1 MKPPALRLITALAL
15 VLLSYKAQAIIAGR
29 TVTSVDSAAKHV
41 VFLYLEDT
49 KSICTGTLI
58 HPQVV
63 LTAAHCVQTRE
74 NGVRVAFGL
83 SPATGKYQK
92 RMSQKIVFHEDYR
105 NPDSPARND
114 LALVLLDSPAPAG
127 YEAALLPEQNFP
139 LRAELGF
146 TSLGYGR
153 SMNHDLNAGLATL
166 RETELS
172 ILKFAPSGLDFYV
185 DQKKGR
191 GICTGDSGG
200 PALMSY
206 LEKTYVVGVV
216 SQIINLDDT
225 MIPNCLQT
233 SVFVNVAPYSSWI
246 KDSLRKLVNK

>member
-1 MKPPALRLITALAL
+1 MNLRALSSIAALIL
-15 VLLSYKAQAIIAGR
+15 LLSLKAEAIIAGR
-29 TVTSVDSAAKHV
+29 PVTSMDSAAKHV

-49 KSICTGTLI
+49 KAICTGTLI

-63 LTAAHCVQTRE
+63 LTAAHCVQTRD

-92 RMSQKIVFHEDYR
+92 RMSRKIVSHDDYK
-105 NPDSPARND
+105 NPDRSDRSD
-114 LALVLLDSPAPAG
+114 LALVLLDAPAPEG
-127 YEAALLPEQNFP
+127 YEIALLPEINFP
-139 LRAELGF
+139 LRADLGF
-146 TSLGYGR
+146 TALGYGR
-153 SMNHDLNAGLATL
+153 VMNHDPNQGLATL
-166 RETELS
+166 HETELR
-172 ILKFAPSGLDFYV
+172 ILKFTTSGLDFYV
-185 DQKKGR
+185 DQRNGR

-206 LEKTYVVGVV
+206 QEKTYVVGVV
-216 SQIINLDDT
+216 SQIINLEDT

-246 KDSLRKLVNK
+246 QETLRKLMQK